1 MKRMIGKTILTVFLI
16 FPFTLAMSQVSFGV
30 KGGMNL
36 NHLVI
41 TNLPDQVEY
50 DTKALLS
57 YHAGVFS
64 NIKLSDKFSVIPEL
78 QFIQKGYKMIDN
90 YATPSYEANHKI
102 NYLELPLMISYTPVK
117 LLSIELGPT
126 AGLSMGTK
134 VVSDAG
140 SNSINDLY
148 EDFEFG
154 LTGGLRFNLN
164 EKFSITGRYYY
175 GLSTIMETF
184 FTEDGITGETSKM
197 YNHNVQCALY
207 YVLKK

>member
-1 MKRMIGKTILTVFLI
+1 MIRKTILTVFLI
-16 FPFTLAMSQVSFGV
+16 FPFTLAMSQISFGV

-36 NHLVI
+36 NRLVI
-41 TNLPDQVEY
+41 TNLPDHVEY
-50 DTKALLS
+50 NTKSLFS

-64 NIKLSDKFSVIPEL
+64 NIKLSDKFSLIPEL
-78 QFIQKGYKMIDN
+78 QFIQKGYKVIDN
-90 YATPSYEANHKI
+90 YATPSDEARYKI
-102 NYLELPLMISYTPVK
+102 NYLEMPVMISYTPVK

-126 AGLSMGTK
+126 AGLNLGTR

-140 SNSINDLY
+140 SNSIDDLF

-175 GLSTIMETF
+175 GLSTIMEPF
-184 FTEDGITGETSKM
+184 FTEDGITGEMSKM
-197 YNHNVQCALY
+197 YNHNIQCALY